1 MTDCRIATLV
11 LSPHKDDAV
20 LSCPGWLWEQFREGN
35 SSVVAVLFSEVNSDA
50 DVETLDRRDEWRAVS
65 ERAAGMLGASV
76 RHGGVVEAPHRHPL
90 YATLSG
96 LLCRRSKN
104 DEETLGTVRCFVRG
118 LVEELAPRKV
128 LVPLGVDQHIDH
140 RITHEAAAGIAT
152 DYPDVEFLFYE
163 ERPLAFVEE
172 AVWLRLNQLGRR
184 GNPSCFGSRSPALRA
199 ERFFLSFMGFPSV
212 RRSIRAG
219 DHSGIV
225 VHFLQTFVRGLQE
238 PRRLIHP
245 TFKAWPTD
253 ILKDLY
259 PALDAHVAE
268 SRGFLESPLY
278 HQWAALEYARRIGF
292 AGRYAERFWR
302 L

>member
-1 MTDCRIATLV
+1 MTGSGIATVV

-20 LSCPGWLWEQFREGN
+20 LSCPGWLWEQARKGN
-35 SSVVAVLFSEVNSDA
+35 SSVVAVLFSGVHENADA
-50 DVETLDRRDEWRAVS
+50 ETLARCAQWQAVS

-76 RHGGVVEAPHRHPL
+76 RHGGIVEAPHRSPL

-96 LLCRRSKN
+96 LLCQRSD
-104 DEETLGTVRCFVRG
+104 DEETLRFARSFLRG
-118 LVEELAPRKV
+118 LVEELAPRTV

-140 RITHEAAAGIAT
+140 RITHEAAVGLAG
-152 DYPDVEFLFYE
+152 DYPDVEFVFYE
-163 ERPLAFVEE
+163 ERPLAFVDE

-184 GNPSCFGSRSPALRA
+184 GNASCFGSYSTALRA
-199 ERFFLSFMGFPSV
+199 ERFFLSFMGLPSI

-219 DHSGIV
+219 DHSRIV
-225 VHFLQTFVRGLQE
+225 VHFLQTFARSLQE
-238 PRRLIHP
+238 PRKLIHP
-245 TFKAWPTD
+245 TFDAWPSH

-259 PALDAHVAE
+259 PALDAHVTE

-292 AGRYAERFWR
+292 AGQYAERFWH